1 MADIFLCDESKDFF
15 FDDDLDDVDDGGC
28 GPVYVDHHHLHQ
40 QEFPE
45 TMNHN
50 HPSKSLPLIGLPEQS
65 DEAFA
70 AMVKRESE
78 YFPKQDYLIRFRC
91 GDLNFAART
100 DAFDW
105 IFKAHSYYSFG
116 PLSFCLAVNYLDRFL
131 SSRELPSGSA
141 WALQLLAVACLSIA
155 AKLEETSVPQS
166 VEFQVEDPKFVFEA
180 KTIKRMELLVLDT
193 LNWKM
198 NAVTPCSFL
207 DYSLKKLCDCHG
219 DNIHLSSSSNV
230 YNRSMQLISCTIRG
244 LDFLEF
250 KPSEIAAAVA
260 ISVTAEIQSLDVDKA
275 CSCFIHLE
283 KGRVLKCVEMMKEN
297 SVNNRSGNVG
307 VVVPQSPIGVLE
319 AGCFSYKSDELTT
332 TTSTTVVVGSCANT
346 SQITG
351 IKRKYLDTTTT
362 TTTTTSSKLD
372 S

>member
-15 FDDDLDDVDDGGC
+15 FDDDLDDSSC
-28 GPVYVDHHHLHQ
+28 GPIDFDHQSSEIFINHHHHHRQ
-40 QEFPE
+40 I
-45 TMNHN
+45 
-50 HPSKSLPLIGLPEQS
+50 SKSQPLIVSPEEQS
-65 DEAFA
+65 IDDDEAFA
-70 AMVKRESE
+70 SMVERESC
-78 YFPKQDYLIRFRC
+78 YFPREDYLFRFRF

-131 SSRELPSGSA
+131 STRELPSGKA
-141 WALQLLAVACLSIA
+141 WAVQLLAVACLSIA

-180 KTIKRMELLVLDT
+180 KTIKRMELMVLDT

-198 NAVTPCSFL
+198 NAVTPCSFI
-207 DYSLKKLCDCHG
+207 DYSLKKLCDYHN
-219 DNIHLSSSSNV
+219 DNFYLSSSSNV
-230 YNRSMQLISCTIRG
+230 VNRSMQLISSIIRG
-244 LDFLEF
+244 IDFLEF

-260 ISVTAEIQSLDVDKA
+260 ISVTAEIQSLDIDKA
-275 CSCFIHLE
+275 CSCFIHLD
-283 KGRVLKCVEMMKEN
+283 KGRVKRCVDMIKEN
-297 SVNNRSGNVG
+297 AVNNRNGNVG
-307 VVVPQSPIGVLE
+307 VVVVPQSPIGVLE

-332 TTSTTVVVGSCANT
+332 TTTTTVVAVGSCANS

-351 IKRKYLDTTTT
+351 IKRKKLDT
-362 TTTTTSSKLD
+362 SSSSPKLD